1 MMNDLVFQGGA
12 VGIRMNEQQYHFKG
26 ITFKGNY
33 DILLPSMHRRRAR
46 NWAISSVS
54 QD

>member
-26 ITFKGNY
+26 ITFKSKHFMAS
-33 DILLPSMHRRRAR
+33 PR
-46 NWAISSVS
+46 NTTN
-54 QD
+54 

>member
-26 ITFKGNY
+26 ITFKSKY
-33 DILLPSMHRRRAR
+33 PIASPKTA
-46 NWAISSVS
+46 AK
-54 QD
+54 

>member
-26 ITFKGNY
+26 ITFKSKHFTAS
-33 DILLPSMHRRRAR
+33 PKSTAK
-46 NWAISSVS
+46 
-54 QD
+54 